1 MHIGFFSALLCNCVV
16 LPVSELLKRKG
27 VGVIGVIECNF
38 LQPTHNKQDF
48 DDTDKYRCTI
58 TCIDFE
64 LPTFYN
70 VPFKIA
76 ITVLSPNL
84 FIYFLH

>member
-1 MHIGFFSALLCNCVV
+1 M
-16 LPVSELLKRKG
+16 
-27 VGVIGVIECNF
+27 IECHF

-58 TCIDFE
+58 KCIDFE

-76 ITVLSPNL
+76 ITVLSPTIL
-84 FIYFLH
+84 FLFYTDSILVRDVLFCSVSHPG